1 MTCLVRE
8 AEGFWVALLE
18 HHDLKK
24 YRQLVADI
32 DMPDSDKDELIGIVA
47 DIMAHFVDAAFGQT
61 SEQITLE
68 QRKDSASPRH
78 LACDKLSETQEKQ
91 TIEGQCKR
99 VGLVKDSGKEH
110 KP

>member
-1 MTCLVRE
+1 M
-8 AEGFWVALLE
+8 ALLE
-18 HHDLKK
+18 HHDLEK

-32 DMPDSDKDELIGIVA
+32 DMPESDKDELIGIVA

-68 QRKDSASPRH
+68 QRKDRPFPRRSA
-78 LACDKLSETQEKQ
+78 CGKLSETQEKQ

-99 VGLVKDSGKEH
+99 IGRSKDSEKER

>member
-1 MTCLVRE
+1 MTCLVCE

-32 DMPDSDKDELIGIVA
+32 DMPESEKDELIGIVA

-68 QRKDSASPRH
+68 QREDKAFPRRSACGK
-78 LACDKLSETQEKQ
+78 LADIQEKQ

-99 VGLVKDSGKEH
+99 TGLDKDSEKER

>member
-1 MTCLVRE
+1 MRE

-18 HHDLKK
+18 HHDLEK

-32 DMPDSDKDELIGIVA
+32 DMPESDKDELIGIVA

-61 SEQITLE
+61 SEQITLK
-68 QRKDSASPRH
+68 QREDSTFPRRS
-78 LACDKLSETQEKQ
+78 ACDKLSETQEKQ
-91 TIEGQCKR
+91 IIEGQCKR
-99 VGLVKDSGKEH
+99 VGLSKDSEKER

>member
-18 HHDLKK
+18 LHDLKK

-32 DMPDSDKDELIGIVA
+32 DMPESEKDELIGIVA
-47 DIMAHFVDAAFGQT
+47 DIMAHFIDAAFGQT

-68 QRKDSASPRH
+68 QREDRAFPRRS
-78 LACDKLSETQEKQ
+78 ACDKLSETQEKQ
-91 TIEGQCKR
+91 TIEGQCER
-99 VGLVKDSGKEH
+99 IGRNRDSGKEH

>member
-1 MTCLVRE
+1 MRE

-24 YRQLVADI
+24 YRRLVADI
-32 DMPDSDKDELIGIVA
+32 DMPESEKDELIGIVA
-47 DIMAHFVDAAFGQT
+47 DIMVQFVDAAFGQT
-61 SEQITLE
+61 SEQITLK
-68 QRKDSASPRH
+68 QREDKAFPRSS
-78 LACDKLSETQEKQ
+78 ACDELSETREKQ

-99 VGLVKDSGKEH
+99 IGLNKDSEKER